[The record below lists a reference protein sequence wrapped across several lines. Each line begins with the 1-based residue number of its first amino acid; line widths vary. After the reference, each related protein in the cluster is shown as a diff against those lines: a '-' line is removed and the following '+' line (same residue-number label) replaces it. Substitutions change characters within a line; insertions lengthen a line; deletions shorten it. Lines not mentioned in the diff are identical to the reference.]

1 MTATI
6 LSYPHT
12 SHTYGN
18 LIANGGAGTGH
29 SWATTTTMGSGVAEL
44 SNNNGSGCLD
54 LKGPKADVVIN
65 GRSLTESI
73 QAIETTL
80 LIPGRLSQNH
90 QLEQEFAE
98 LKELGE
104 LYRSREQEFLEK
116 RRMWN
121 ILKTTDQ

>member
-6 LSYPHT
+6 LSYPHPPH
-12 SHTYGN
+12 HTYGN
-18 LIANGGAGTGH
+18 LIAIGGAGTGH
-29 SWATTTTMGSGVAEL
+29 SWATTTMGSGVAEL

-80 LIPGRLSQNH
+80 LIPGRLTQNR
-90 QLEQEFAE
+90 QLEEEFVE

-104 LYRSREQEFLEK
+104 LYRRREQEFLEK